1 MSWID
6 GYRWTNIIL
15 VILWLST
22 VMFFLN
28 KHRIWACG
36 EIYGTPKN
44 NHAFQAHVPNEHDF
58 KRP

>member
-1 MSWID
+1 MVID
-6 GYRWTNIIL
+6 GLISF
-15 VILWLST
+15 WLFYGYL
-22 VMFFLN
+22 MFFLN

-44 NHAFQAHVPNEHDF
+44 NPAFQAHVPHEHDF